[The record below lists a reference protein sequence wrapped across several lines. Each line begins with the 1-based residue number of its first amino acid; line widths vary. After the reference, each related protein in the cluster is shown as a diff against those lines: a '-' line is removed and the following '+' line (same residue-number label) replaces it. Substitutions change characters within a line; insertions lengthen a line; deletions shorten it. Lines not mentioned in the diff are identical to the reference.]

1 MNQLNHRKKN
11 RRIINISLIALCV
24 VILFGVVLVDFLSN
38 RKTDA
43 ALTED
48 EAQTQI
54 QAMLTSLPTSVAK
67 CSKYVIE
74 NSKID
79 VLSVER
85 GNERNFEV
93 KVGYSTI
100 DVQSVYE
107 AHKNELFELVWTYS
121 EGVKAEGKKVNATMI
136 QIQAQKYLLNL
147 LETEAEM
154 INGEATVYFYDVHTE
169 DTGDG
174 ETGLGKLQMYLSDE
188 TLNHLLGGYIAVRDD
203 VKNTT
208 EITVK
213 GEIVSI
219 ASDNT
224 FRNGINQSFGLVNY
238 DSEKPDTAT
247 PLQQWWNGV
256 KKDFHKNFIEENRW
270 LYLLEGV
277 GNTLALTGLSLLLGI
292 VLGFLTALV
301 RVVQEKTDKLYYLD
315 KIARLYVSL
324 IRGTP
329 LMVQLLII
337 YFVLLLP
344 IGIERFPAAVLCF
357 GLNSGAYVSEII
369 RGGILSVDAGQTEA
383 GRSLGFGFGAT
394 MFHIVMPQAFKTVLP
409 SLCNEFISLLKE
421 TSVAFYI
428 GVADLTRGGLKIR
441 SITYSNF
448 MPLIAVALI
457 YLLLVLILTK
467 LVGILERRLRRSE
480 R

>member
-1 MNQLNHRKKN
+1 MNHLDHRKKK

-24 VILFGVVLVDFLSN
+24 VILSGVVLADYLNN

-43 ALTED
+43 TLTED
-48 EAQTQI
+48 EAKTQI
-54 QAMLTSLPTSVAK
+54 EDVLTSLPTAVAE
-67 CSKYVIE
+67 CSKYVVGKTE
-74 NSKID
+74 ID
-79 VLSVER
+79 ILSIKP
-85 GNERNFEV
+85 GKDRNFEV
-93 KVGYSTI
+93 KIQYTAV
-100 DVQSVYE
+100 DVQSVYA
-107 AHKNELFELVWTYS
+107 AHKDEIFEFVWNYS
-121 EGVKAEGKKVNATMI
+121 EKEKDDGRKVNATKI
-136 QIQAQKYLLNL
+136 QGEVEKYILSLLNQEGQL
-147 LETEAEM
+147 VH
-154 INGEATVYFYDVHTE
+154 GEATVYFYDVRA
-169 DTGDG
+169 D
-174 ETGLGKLQMYLSDE
+174 KLQMYLSDE
-188 TLNHLLGGYIAVRDD
+188 VVNHLLGGYIAVRDD
-203 VKNTT
+203 VRSTT
-208 EITVK
+208 EIRVEGQT
-213 GEIVSI
+213 VSI

-224 FRNGINQSFGLVNY
+224 FRNGINQAFGLSNY
-238 DSEKPDTAT
+238 DAEKPDSSS
-247 PLQQWWNGV
+247 PLQQWWNGI
-256 KKDFHKNFIEENRW
+256 KSDFHKNFIEERRW
-270 LYLLEGV
+270 QYLLEGV

-292 VLGFLTALV
+292 VLGFATAIV
-301 RVVQEKTDKLYYLD
+301 RVVQEKNDKLYYLD
-315 KIARLYVSL
+315 KIVGIYISI

-369 RGGILSVDAGQTEA
+369 RGGILSVDPGQTEA
-383 GRSLGFGFGAT
+383 GRSLGFGYGAT
-394 MFHIVMPQAFKTVLP
+394 MFHIVMPQAIKASLP
-409 SLCNEFISLLKE
+409 SLCNEFITLLKE

-467 LVGILERRLRRSE
+467 LVRILERRLRRNE